1 MLPFPPKIKEAI
13 NKSARLKVLH
23 ATMSSGCIGA
33 QALPARRAAH
43 FQQIQSDAM
52 PNPSDKLPPLHELI
66 LGLIPHIG
74 ISAARVVCSGHIA
87 LIAVS

>member
-23 ATMSSGCIGA
+23 AIMSSGCIGA
-33 QALPARRAAH
+33 PARRAAH

-66 LGLIPHIG
+66 LGLISHIG

-87 LIAVS
+87 LIVVS